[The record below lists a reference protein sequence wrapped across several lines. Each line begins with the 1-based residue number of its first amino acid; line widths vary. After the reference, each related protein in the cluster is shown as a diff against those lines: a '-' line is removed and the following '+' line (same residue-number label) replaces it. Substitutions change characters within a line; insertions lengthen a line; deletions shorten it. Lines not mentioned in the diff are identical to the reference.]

1 MTVMPGD
8 VETEAETNGPRD
20 QLLPKVQENKL
31 KQWRQVAEVKPG
43 CRKTEAEPGKEK
55 PDGAEG
61 VEEQGAVEGHK
72 VCGGGSAMIDQGG
85 EEE

>member
-8 VETEAETNGPRD
+8 VETQAESNGPRD
-20 QLLPKVQENKL
+20 QLLPKVQENKV

-43 CRKTEAEPGKEK
+43 CWKTEAEPGKEE